1 MSANSNEATVLG
13 TGARQRSMVA
23 VLADLTKAR
32 VNLLVLITAAIGF
45 LAGSGSEVDYPLFFH
60 TLFGTAV
67 VAAAAA
73 ALNQYLER
81 GPDSRMRRTERR
93 ALPSGRLSPDA
104 VLVGAGLT
112 AVAGMGYLVV
122 AVNLTTAFLGAF
134 TLCTYLFVYTP
145 LKRVTTVNTSVGAI
159 PGAVPPL
166 MGWAGAQGEIAL
178 PGWSLF
184 AILFFWQLPHFMA
197 IAWIYREDY
206 ARGGFAMVPVF
217 DPEGRRTSLLAVSH
231 TLGLLPVSLAP
242 FVFHIAG
249 TAYLVGALVLGLGF
263 LVFAVRFAR
272 DLSLR
277 SAKQL
282 FWASIVY
289 LPALLVLLVVDGIR

>member
-1 MSANSNEATVLG
+1 
-13 TGARQRSMVA
+13 MVG

-32 VNLLVLITAAIGF
+32 VNLLVLITTAIGF
-45 LAGSGSEVDYPLFFH
+45 LAGSGRGVDYVIFVH
-60 TLFGTAV
+60 TLLGTAM

-81 GPDSRMRRTERR
+81 DLDARMRRTERR
-93 ALPSGRLSPDA
+93 ALPSGRLSPDQ
-104 VLVGAGLT
+104 VLVGATVT
-112 AVAGMGYLVV
+112 AVVGLGYLAF
-122 AVNLTTAFLGAF
+122 AVNITTSFLGAF

-145 LKRVTTVNTSVGAI
+145 LKRITTLNTAVGAI

-166 MGWAGAQGEIAL
+166 MGWTGAQGEIAL

-242 FVFHIAG
+242 FLLHIAG
-249 TAYLVGALVLGLGF
+249 RGYLLGALVLGIGF
-263 LVFAVRFAR
+263 LACAVRFAR
-272 DLSLR
+272 TLSLR
-277 SAKQL
+277 SAKEL
-282 FWASIVY
+282 FWASILY
-289 LPALLVLLVVDGIR
+289 LPVLLVLLVLDGIR